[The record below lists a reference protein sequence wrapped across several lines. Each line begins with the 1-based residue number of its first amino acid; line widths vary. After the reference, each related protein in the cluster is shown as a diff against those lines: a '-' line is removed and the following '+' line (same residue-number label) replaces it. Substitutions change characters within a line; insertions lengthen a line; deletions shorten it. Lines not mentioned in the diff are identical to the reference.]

1 MEKML
6 NSIYKVIRWV
16 DTVLLYLGA
25 IGVYLIMF
33 TTIITVAG
41 RRTAMGEIIPGY
53 VEVVQNYLMP
63 LIVFVALGLVYRS
76 GIMPRLDITFFRAP
90 GTRRWL
96 NFINLMIEL
105 AAWGLVAYYGG
116 LYAVRQTADLVR
128 IHAGIYLIP
137 SYPIYWFI
145 PVGGVMLCLE
155 IGIKIWRN
163 FQAPVETKAIRD
175 F

>member
-1 MEKML
+1 MEKTL
-6 NSIYKVIRWV
+6 DTIYKVIRRL

-33 TTIITVAG
+33 TTIIVVTG
-41 RRTAMGEIIPGY
+41 RRTAMGEMIPGY
-53 VEVVQNYLMP
+53 VEIVSNYLMP

-76 GIMPRLDITFFRAP
+76 GIMPRLDVTVFKAP

-105 AAWGLVAYYGG
+105 AAWGLVTYYGG

-137 SYPIYWFI
+137 SYPIYWFV
-145 PVGGVMLCLE
+145 PVGCAMLCLE

-163 FQAPVETKAIRD
+163 FQVPLEIKTIRD